1 MIAMIWAWE
10 SNFSFEKRFKFEFVS
25 SKKIEFELG
34 ARTLLLIFVVGGMGE
49 QDQLVG

>member
-10 SNFSFEKRFKFEFVS
+10 NNLSFEKRFEFEFVS

-34 ARTLLLIFVVGGMGE
+34 ARTLLIFVVGGMGE